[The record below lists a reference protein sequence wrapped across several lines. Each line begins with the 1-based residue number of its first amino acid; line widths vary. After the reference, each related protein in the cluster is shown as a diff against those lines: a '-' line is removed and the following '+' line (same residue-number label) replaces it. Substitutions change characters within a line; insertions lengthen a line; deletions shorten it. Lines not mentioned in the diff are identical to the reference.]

1 MDIMVKALIAA
12 LFATIAIIGV
22 GRATL
27 KTNDLR
33 NYPGLRP
40 QTGPA
45 NGIPGMADVDPN
57 SAAAKAEANAAPAQ
71 GPMTQGEEAAAES
84 GFSTELE
91 NPNK

>member
-22 GRATL
+22 GRASL

-33 NYPGLRP
+33 NYPSLRP

-45 NGIPGMADVDPN
+45 NGVPGADVDPN

>member
-1 MDIMVKALIAA
+1 MDIFVKALIAA
-12 LFATIAIIGV
+12 LLATVALIGV
-22 GRATL
+22 GRASL

-33 NYPGLRP
+33 NYPNLRP

-45 NGIPGMADVDPN
+45 NGIPGMADVDPQ
-57 SAAAKAEANAAPAQ
+57 SKAAQADATLKAPQ
-71 GPMTQGEEAAAES
+71 GPMTQGQEAAAES

>member
-22 GRATL
+22 GRASL

-33 NYPGLRP
+33 NYPNLRP

-45 NGIPGMADVDPN
+45 NGVPGMADVDP
-57 SAAAKAEANAAPAQ
+57 SSPAARADPNAAPAK